1 MQRDADVNKMTAK
14 SMNLVIIVPAMVTVS
29 RLRREFGTMS
39 QTFIF
44 PGLCSV
50 VALLLKNN
58 NDNTK

>member
-1 MQRDADVNKMTAK
+1 MQRDADVYKMTAK
-14 SMNLVIIVPAMVTVS
+14 STNLVIIVPSMVTVS

-39 QTFIF
+39 QAFIF

-50 VALLLKNN
+50 VAFLLKNN